1 MLDNPLINPILL
13 YAACALGAVG
23 VVLAMPRRKV
33 AAYVVGAA
41 VGAVAFALAMIGMG
55 KAAGGQGLPQPL
67 FYVFSLIA
75 LGSALRVITHPRP
88 IYSALYFI
96 LTIVAST
103 GLYVLLAAEFMA
115 FALIIIYA
123 GAILITYMFVI
134 MLASEGATELA
145 TEGQSE
151 YDRVAREPLVAT
163 VAGFVLLAALSMI
176 LAGGSGP
183 NAAGVR
189 GGVGELAV
197 QNSATGVEITRMAN
211 RTEESLRNAG
221 LLKAGEKVAAASI
234 GEEGE
239 INYKAGI
246 IKVTGADGKDRVIPR
261 DQWPADLT
269 LTNTEGIGFELM
281 AANPG
286 AIEIAGV
293 VLLMAM
299 LGAVVLARK
308 KVEMDDQAKA
318 AAADRMH
325 RTSELGV
332 EGAFVPPAVGG
343 NQ

>member
-1 MLDNPLINPILL
+1 LPANPLISPILL
-13 YAACALGAVG
+13 YVACALGALG
-23 VVLAMPRRKV
+23 VVLAMPRKKV
-33 AAYVVGAA
+33 AAYVIGAA
-41 VGAVAFALAMIGMG
+41 VGAAAFAVAMVGMG
-55 KAAGGQGLPQPL
+55 KAAGGTGLPSPL
-67 FYVFSLIA
+67 FYVFAAIA

-103 GLYVLLAAEFMA
+103 GLYVLLGAEFMA

-176 LAGGSGP
+176 LAGGTP
-183 NAAGVR
+183 AAGVR
-189 GGVGELAV
+189 GGIGELAV
-197 QNSATGVEITRMAN
+197 QNSSTGAEITRMSN
-211 RTEESLRNAG
+211 RIEESLRNAG
-221 LLKAGEKVAAASI
+221 ALAPGEKVSMAMI
-234 GEEGE
+234 GQEGE
-239 INYKAGI
+239 DNYKAGF
-246 IKVTGADGKDRVIPR
+246 IKITGGGGDGKDRVIFR
-261 DQWPADLT
+261 DQWPADLK
-269 LTNTEGIGFELM
+269 LTNTEAIGFELM
-281 AANPG
+281 ASNPG

-308 KVEMDDQAKA
+308 KVEMDEQAKS

-325 RTSELGV
+325 RASELGV